1 MMKTLVIHPHDHST
15 KFLEDIYIGL
25 DCTVHRT
32 NRSVRSLIERHDR
45 IICLGHGT
53 ENGLLQIP
61 YNGSFVVDSRHV
73 QLPRE
78 RECIFVWCY
87 ANLFMKKYGL
97 KGFATGMFI
106 SEMDEALQYCVPFER
121 GDIETSNNRFAQ
133 TIKENIN
140 ISADD
145 LYAKVNAEYGQLTSY
160 VSQFNLSELCH

>member
-1 MMKTLVIHPHDHST
+1 MRTLVIHPHDHST
-15 KFLEDIYIGL
+15 KFLEDIYAGL

-32 NRSVRSLIERHDR
+32 MKNPRHLIKQHDR

-73 QLPRE
+73 QLLRE
-78 RECIFVWCY
+78 RECIFIWCY
-87 ANLFMKKYGL
+87 ANLFMKKYDL

-106 SEMDEALQYCVPFER
+106 SELDEALQFCVPFER
-121 GDIETSNNRFAQ
+121 GDIDESSIHFSQCVRESLHLPAIEMKQ
-133 TIKENIN
+133 PILGK
-140 ISADD
+140 
-145 LYAKVNAEYGQLTSY
+145 YGQLTSP

>member
-1 MMKTLVIHPHDHST
+1 MKTLVIHPRDHST
-15 KFLEDIYIGL
+15 KFLEDIYVGL
-25 DCTVHRT
+25 DCTVHRS
-32 NRSVRSLIERHDR
+32 NRSVRSLIKSHDR

-53 ENGLLQIP
+53 ANGLLQIP

-73 QLPRE
+73 QLLRE
-78 RECIFVWCY
+78 KECIFIWCY

-121 GDIETSNNRFAQ
+121 GDIEQSNSRFARL
-133 TIKENIN
+133 IKEN

-145 LYAKVNAEYGQLTSY
+145 LYAKVKAEYGQLTSY